1 MVADKWETT
10 FKQWLGEHQGLIF
23 KVIRAYAAT
32 PEDQDDLFQ
41 EILLQ
46 LWSSIP
52 GFRGKAKVSTWVY
65 RVALNTALVWKRAEK
80 KQRQRRV
87 SVIDISETPGIKEVH
102 SSSAEG
108 REIRDRLYG
117 AIREL
122 PKVDAG
128 LVLMYL
134 DSLSYS
140 EMADILGIS
149 ESNVGVK
156 LNRAKKQLARL
167 LKGYIDEP

>member
-46 LWSSIP
+46 LWCSIP
-52 GFRGKAKVSTWVY
+52 GFRGKAAVSTWVY
-65 RVALNTALVWKRAEK
+65 RVALNTALVWKRGQK
-80 KQRQRRV
+80 KRRQRRTPL
-87 SVIDISETPGIKEVH
+87 IDISQIPDISEEHTT
-102 SSSAEG
+102 SAED
-108 REIRDRLYG
+108 RQIVDRLYV

-122 PKVDAG
+122 PKVDAS

-134 DSLSYS
+134 DGLSYS